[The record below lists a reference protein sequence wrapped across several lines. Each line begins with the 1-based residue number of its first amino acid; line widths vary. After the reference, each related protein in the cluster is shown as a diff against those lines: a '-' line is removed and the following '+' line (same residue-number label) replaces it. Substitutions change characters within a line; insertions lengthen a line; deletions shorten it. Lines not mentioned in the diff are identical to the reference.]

1 MSETVPFVIGSL
13 PEKKRLVYMS
23 LGKVTQSYL
32 SIDKIHRD
40 CTVTSQV
47 ELYPED

>member
-1 MSETVPFVIGSL
+1 MKQFVPFVIGSL

-23 LGKVTQSYL
+23 LGKVTQYYL
-32 SIDKIHRD
+32 SMDKIHRD
-40 CTVTSQV
+40 YTVTSQV